1 METIHWLELL
11 PVILPSVVAIIFA
24 IAAFVLKLQ
33 KDRMQGMGKEV
44 SEFLL
49 AIYDGYKDGTLTT
62 KELKRIIAEGEDIIE
77 EAKKLMDG

>member
-1 METIHWLELL
+1 MQGINWLELL
-11 PVILPSVVAIIFA
+11 PAIIPSVVAIILA
-24 IAAFVLKLQ
+24 IVAFILKLQ
-33 KDRMQGMGKEV
+33 KDKMQGMGKEV

-62 KELKRIIAEGEDIIE
+62 KELKRIIIEGQDIIE